1 MCMAKK
7 KGRAPK
13 RIAGVKIPKR
23 MRRALEPAAK
33 FLSTDFGRN
42 IAADVLVALAVAFAS
57 TDAMRDAF
65 RDAGKHSRKSGGGFA
80 DLALHLGRA
89 ALLPALVAL
98 HAKLPGE
105 VRAEQHARRK
115 REDNQRA
122 QAVH

>member
-1 MCMAKK
+1 MAKK
-7 KGRAPK
+7 KARVPK
-13 RIAGVKIPKR
+13 RVAGVKIPNKL
-23 MRRALEPAAK
+23 RRALKPVAR
-33 FLSTDFGRN
+33 FVRTDFGRN

-65 RDAGKHSRKSGGGFA
+65 RNAGKRSRKSGDGFA

-89 ALLPALVAL
+89 ALLPALVTL

-105 VRAEQHARRK
+105 VRAEQRARRK
-115 REDNQRA
+115 REDSRRA

>member
-1 MCMAKK
+1 MAKK
-7 KGRAPK
+7 NKARAPK

-23 MRRALEPAAK
+23 LRRALKPAVQ

-42 IAADVLVALAVAFAS
+42 VAANALVAVFVAFAS

-65 RDAGKHSRKSGGGFA
+65 RDAGKRSHKSGGGFA
-80 DLALHLGRA
+80 DLALHLGQA
-89 ALLPALVAL
+89 AVLPALVAL

-105 VRAEQHARRK
+105 VRAQQHARRK
-115 REDNQRA
+115 REDNRRA